1 MALQPLSLVHAAYR
15 PLGTNQRLC
24 PGDTA
29 GLPRSR
35 LPPLFNAHM
44 LFGWVC
50 PTGANTSLISSC
62 PGVFPR
68 PWAWWVSPR
77 VRQYQWTQLI
87 FLRVSCVVS
96 QDAIS
101 RPTRPGWSLSGQI
114 IRVSRNALGIGI
126 WETSVLMLLDAL
138 PGSRQAQGGG
148 KRGENWEG
156 PIRSLYEA
164 HSTNSITLART
175 CLGTP
180 HPG

>member
-15 PLGTNQRLC
+15 PPGTNQRLC

-62 PGVFPR
+62 LPQAVGVVGLPTR
-68 PWAWWVSPR
+68 TAVSVDPIDIPASVLR
-77 VRQYQWTQLI
+77 RQSG
-87 FLRVSCVVS
+87 R
-96 QDAIS
+96 DIS
-101 RPTRPGWSLSGQI
+101 PTRPGWSLSGQI
-114 IRVSRNALGIGI
+114 IRVSRQRVGKWDLGDVR
-126 WETSVLMLLDAL
+126 SHALDAL